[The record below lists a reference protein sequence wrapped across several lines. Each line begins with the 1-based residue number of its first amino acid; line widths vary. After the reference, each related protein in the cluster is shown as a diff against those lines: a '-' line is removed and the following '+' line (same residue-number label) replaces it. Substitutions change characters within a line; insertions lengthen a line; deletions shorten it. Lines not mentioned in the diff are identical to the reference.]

1 MKQSFPSGSH
11 DIEISN
17 RKDMIP
23 MAKKLF
29 ALIMVLIMACSC
41 FVYAEEAVLDGTTE
55 EIQGDIMLISEA
67 EGTPVAEAP
76 VDNTPK
82 VVLEATEPDADG
94 YFTLN
99 VTLYNAT
106 YKGIIS
112 AISYDPQVVTPV
124 NAETKEATTELL
136 EALTCP
142 TVAKDLETGEEIA
155 DWQSFKG
162 SKMGNGIIAM
172 MTILNTK
179 CKHPNSI
186 ISDKFQA
193 LADENG
199 LAVAQISMK
208 KLSDAPVEFK
218 LVDDKTITGGMMV
231 INSYGM
237 QSCTVEFKY
246 PDGKTES
253 TDVEGKNETIS
264 SDKTEGSDMVT
275 RKQLRAENV
284 VFLQINN
291 YGTVGNG
298 TLKWVD
304 KDNKEVRPY
313 IKDDRT
319 LIPLR
324 YIAEELKCKV
334 EYKED
339 TREIL
344 IENGRTKL
352 VFQIGST
359 TYTNDGLKKT
369 MDVAPEITQDRTFVP
384 LRAVAEALNCDVQWL
399 AAQRM
404 VIVSPANYPWN
415 AENDVEKQLMSEIM
429 LMLTLRDYAY
439 ASAQ

>member
-1 MKQSFPSGSH
+1 
-11 DIEISN
+11 
-17 RKDMIP
+17 

-29 ALIMVLIMACSC
+29 ALMMVLILACSC
-41 FVYAEEAVLDGTTE
+41 FVFAEEAVLDGTTE
-55 EIQGDIMLISEA
+55 EIQGDVMLIAE

-76 VDNTPK
+76 VADKAK
-82 VVLEATEPDADG
+82 VVFDVSAPDADG
-94 YFTLN
+94 FFT
-99 VTLYNAT
+99 VDITLYNAT

-112 AISYDPQVVTPV
+112 AFSYDPEVVAPV
-124 NAETKEATTELL
+124 NKDTKEAATDLM
-136 EALTCP
+136 EALSCP

-155 DWQSFKG
+155 DWQSFSG
-162 SKMGNGIIAM
+162 SRAANGIMALFSV
-172 MTILNTK
+172 TNTK
-179 CKHPNSI
+179 AKVPNSVV
-186 ISDKFQA
+186 SDKYQA

-199 LAVAQISMK
+199 LAIVQIAMK

-218 LVDDKTITGGMMV
+218 LVDSKTVAGGMMV
-231 INSYGM
+231 VNSYGM
-237 QSCTVEFKY
+237 QSCVVDFNY
-246 PDGKTES
+246 PDGTTGS
-253 TDVEGKNETIS
+253 SDVEGKNEIQT
-264 SDKTEGSDMVT
+264 SDGTANLDMVT

-304 KDNKEVRPY
+304 KDNKDVKPY

-319 LIPLR
+319 MIPLR

-334 EYKED
+334 EYIHE
-339 TREIL
+339 TQEIL
-344 IENGRTKL
+344 IENERTKL

-369 MDVAPEITQDRTFVP
+369 MDVAPEIVQDRTFVP
-384 LRAVAEALNCDVQWL
+384 LRAVSEALNCDVQWL

-404 VIVSPANYPWN
+404 VIVSPAKYPWN

-439 ASAQ
+439 SSAQ

>member
-1 MKQSFPSGSH
+1 
-11 DIEISN
+11 
-17 RKDMIP
+17 

-29 ALIMVLIMACSC
+29 ALVMVLIMATTC
-41 FVYAEEAVLDGTTE
+41 FVFAEEAVLDGTSNE
-55 EIQGDIMLISEA
+55 VQGDVMLISAPAEA
-67 EGTPVAEAP
+67 APVADKA
-76 VDNTPK
+76 K
-82 VVLEATEPDADG
+82 VVFDVSEPDADG
-94 YFTLN
+94 YFT
-99 VTLYNAT
+99 VDITLYNAT

-112 AISYDPQVVTPV
+112 AISYDEAVVVPV
-124 NAETKEATTELL
+124 NKETKEVTTNLV
-136 EALTCP
+136 EALSCP
-142 TVAKDLETGEEIA
+142 TVAKDLETGEEIT
-155 DWQSFKG
+155 DWQTLDN
-162 SKMGNGIIAM
+162 SKLSNGV
-172 MTILNTK
+172 MTLAPILNTK
-179 CKHPNSI
+179 CKYPNSI

-199 LAVAQISMK
+199 LAVVTIAMK

-218 LVDDKTITGGMMV
+218 LVESNTIIGGMMV

-237 QSCTVEFKY
+237 QSCTVEFNY
-246 PDGKTES
+246 ADGKTDS
-253 TDVEGKNETIS
+253 VDVEGVNQVIS

-291 YGTVGNG
+291 YGTVANG

-304 KDNKEVRPY
+304 KDNKDVKPY

-319 LIPLR
+319 LVPLR

-334 EYKED
+334 EYVAE
-339 TREIL
+339 TQEIL
-344 IENGRTKL
+344 IESGKTKL

-384 LRAVAEALNCDVQWL
+384 LRAVSEALNCDVQWL

-439 ASAQ
+439 AAQN

>member
-1 MKQSFPSGSH
+1 
-11 DIEISN
+11 
-17 RKDMIP
+17 
-23 MAKKLF
+23 MAKRLF
-29 ALIMVLIMACSC
+29 ALIMVLMMATSC
-41 FVYAEEAVLDGTTE
+41 FVFAEEAVLDGTTE

-67 EGTPVAEAP
+67 PAEDAVAPVADKA
-76 VDNTPK
+76 K
-82 VVLEATEPDADG
+82 VVFDVSAPDADG
-94 YFTLN
+94 FFT
-99 VTLYNAT
+99 VDITLYNAT
-106 YKGIIS
+106 YKGIVS
-112 AISYDPQVVTPV
+112 TISYDEAVVTPV
-124 NAETKEATTELL
+124 NKDTKEATTNLM
-136 EALTCP
+136 EALSCP

-155 DWQSFKG
+155 DWQSFNG
-162 SKMGNGIIAM
+162 SQAKNGIIAL

-179 CKHPNSI
+179 CEYPNSI
-186 ISDKFQA
+186 ISNKFQA

-199 LAVAQISMK
+199 LAVATIAMK

-218 LVDDKTITGGMMV
+218 LVDSKTVTGGMMV

-237 QSCTVEFKY
+237 QSCTVEFNY
-246 PDGKTES
+246 ADGT
-253 TDVEGKNETIS
+253 TDSSDIEGVNEIMT

-304 KDNKEVRPY
+304 KDNKDVKPY

-319 LIPLR
+319 MIPLR

-334 EYKED
+334 SYVEETK
-339 TREIL
+339 EIL
-344 IENGRTKL
+344 IENGKTKL

-369 MDVAPEITQDRTFVP
+369 MDVAPEISQDRTFVP

-399 AAQRM
+399 NAQRM

-415 AENDVEKQLMSEIM
+415 AEKDVEKQLMSEIM

-439 ASAQ
+439 ASAQQGVTTPAHRCVMMNNEK

>member
-1 MKQSFPSGSH
+1 MV
-11 DIEISN
+11 
-17 RKDMIP
+17 
-23 MAKKLF
+23 KKLL
-29 ALIMVLIMACSC
+29 AMMLVLVMACSC
-41 FVYAEEAVLDGTTE
+41 VAFADEAVLDGTTE
-55 EIQGDIMLISEA
+55 EIQGDVMLISA
-67 EGTPVAEAP
+67 AP

-94 YFTLN
+94 YFTLDI
-99 VTLYNAT
+99 TLYNAT

-112 AISYDPQVVTPV
+112 AISYDEAVVAVV
-124 NAETKEATTELL
+124 NKETKEATTDLL

-155 DWQSFKG
+155 DWQSFNG
-162 SKMGNGIIAM
+162 SKMANGTIAL
-172 MTILNTK
+172 MTVLNTK
-179 CKHPNSI
+179 CKYPNSI

-199 LAVAQISMK
+199 LAVAKIAMK

-237 QSCTVEFKY
+237 QDCTVEFKY
-246 PDGKTES
+246 PDGKTDS
-253 TDVEGKNETIS
+253 VNVEGVNSTLS
-264 SDKTEGSDMVT
+264 SDKTEGSDMLT

-291 YGTVGNG
+291 YGTVANG

-304 KDNKEVRPY
+304 KNNKEVRPY
-313 IKDDRT
+313 IKNDRT
-319 LIPLR
+319 MVPLR

-334 EYKED
+334 DYVEE

-344 IENGRTKL
+344 IESGRTKL
-352 VFQIGST
+352 VFQIDSL
-359 TYTNDGLKKT
+359 TYTNDGLKKSL
-369 MDVAPEITQDRTFVP
+369 DAAPEIVEDRTFVP
-384 LRAVAEALNCDVQWL
+384 LRAVSEALNCDVQWL
-399 AAQRM
+399 EGQRM
-404 VIVSPANYPWN
+404 VIVSPANYPWAKDN
-415 AENDVEKQLMSEIM
+415 EVEKQLMSEIM

>member
-1 MKQSFPSGSH
+1 MV
-11 DIEISN
+11 
-17 RKDMIP
+17 
-23 MAKKLF
+23 KKLL
-29 ALIMVLIMACSC
+29 AMMLVLVMACSC
-41 FVYAEEAVLDGTTE
+41 VAFADEAVLDGTTE
-55 EIQGDIMLISEA
+55 EIQGDVMLISA
-67 EGTPVAEAP
+67 AP

-94 YFTLN
+94 YFTLDI
-99 VTLYNAT
+99 TLYNAT

-112 AISYDPQVVTPV
+112 AISYDEAVVAVV
-124 NAETKEATTELL
+124 NKETKEATTDLL

-155 DWQSFKG
+155 DWQSFNG
-162 SKMGNGIIAM
+162 SKMANGTIAL
-172 MTILNTK
+172 MTVLNTK
-179 CKHPNSI
+179 CKYPNSI

-199 LAVAQISMK
+199 LAVAKIAMK

-218 LVDDKTITGGMMV
+218 LVDNKTIAGGMMV

-237 QSCTVEFKY
+237 QDCTVEFKY

-253 TDVEGKNETIS
+253 TDIEGVNETLS
-264 SDKTEGSDMVT
+264 SDKTEGSDMLT

-291 YGTVGNG
+291 YGTVANG

-304 KDNKEVRPY
+304 KNNKEVRPY
-313 IKDDRT
+313 IKNDRT
-319 LIPLR
+319 MVPLR

-334 EYKED
+334 DYVEE

-344 IENGRTKL
+344 IENGKTKL
-352 VFQIGST
+352 VFQIDSL
-359 TYTNDGLKKT
+359 TYTNDGLKKSL
-369 MDVAPEITQDRTFVP
+369 DAAPEIVEDRTFVP
-384 LRAVAEALNCDVQWL
+384 LRAVSEALNCDVQWL
-399 AAQRM
+399 EGQRM
-404 VIVSPANYPWN
+404 VIVSPANYPWAKDN
-415 AENDVEKQLMSEIM
+415 EVEKQLMSEIM

>member
-1 MKQSFPSGSH
+1 MV
-11 DIEISN
+11 
-17 RKDMIP
+17 
-23 MAKKLF
+23 KKLL
-29 ALIMVLIMACSC
+29 AMMLVLVMACSC
-41 FVYAEEAVLDGTTE
+41 VAFADEAVLDGTTE
-55 EIQGDIMLISEA
+55 EIQGDVMLISA
-67 EGTPVAEAP
+67 AP

-94 YFTLN
+94 YFTLDI
-99 VTLYNAT
+99 TLYNAT

-112 AISYDPQVVTPV
+112 AISYDEAVVAVV
-124 NAETKEATTELL
+124 NKETKEATTDLL

-142 TVAKDLETGEEIA
+142 IVAKDLETGEEIA
-155 DWQSFKG
+155 DWQSFNG
-162 SKMGNGIIAM
+162 SKMGNGTIAL
-172 MTILNTK
+172 MTVLNTK
-179 CKHPNSI
+179 CKYPNSI

-199 LAVAQISMK
+199 LAVAKIAMK

-218 LVDDKTITGGMMV
+218 LVDNKTIAGGMMV

-237 QSCTVEFKY
+237 QDCTVEFKY
-246 PDGKTES
+246 PDGKTDS
-253 TDVEGKNETIS
+253 VNVEGVNETLS

-291 YGTVGNG
+291 YGTVANG

-304 KDNKEVRPY
+304 KNNKEVRPY
-313 IKDDRT
+313 IKNDRT
-319 LIPLR
+319 MVPLR

-334 EYKED
+334 DYVEE

-344 IENGRTKL
+344 IESGRTKL
-352 VFQIGST
+352 VFQIDSL
-359 TYTNDGLKKT
+359 TYTNDGLKKSL
-369 MDVAPEITQDRTFVP
+369 DAAPEIVEDRTFVP
-384 LRAVAEALNCDVQWL
+384 LRAVSEALNCDVQWL
-399 AAQRM
+399 EGQRM
-404 VIVSPANYPWN
+404 VIVSPANYPWAKDN
-415 AENDVEKQLMSEIM
+415 EVEKQLMSEIM

>member
-1 MKQSFPSGSH
+1 MV
-11 DIEISN
+11 
-17 RKDMIP
+17 
-23 MAKKLF
+23 KKLL
-29 ALIMVLIMACSC
+29 AMMLVLVMACSC
-41 FVYAEEAVLDGTTE
+41 VAFADEAVLDGTTE
-55 EIQGDIMLISEA
+55 EIQGDVMLISA
-67 EGTPVAEAP
+67 AP

-94 YFTLN
+94 YFTLDI
-99 VTLYNAT
+99 TLYNAT

-112 AISYDPQVVTPV
+112 AISYDEAVVAVV
-124 NAETKEATTELL
+124 NKETKEATTDLL

-142 TVAKDLETGEEIA
+142 IVAKDLETGEEIA
-155 DWQSFKG
+155 DWQSFNG
-162 SKMGNGIIAM
+162 SKMGNGTIALM
-172 MTILNTK
+172 IVLNTK
-179 CKHPNSI
+179 CKYPNSI

-199 LAVAQISMK
+199 LAVAKIAMK

-218 LVDDKTITGGMMV
+218 LVDNKTIAGGMMV

-237 QSCTVEFKY
+237 QDCTVEFKY
-246 PDGKTES
+246 PDGKTDS
-253 TDVEGKNETIS
+253 VNVEGVNETLS

-291 YGTVGNG
+291 YGTVANG

-304 KDNKEVRPY
+304 KNNKEVRPY
-313 IKDDRT
+313 IKNDRT
-319 LIPLR
+319 MVPLR

-334 EYKED
+334 DYVEE

-344 IENGRTKL
+344 IESGRTKL
-352 VFQIGST
+352 VFQIDSL
-359 TYTNDGLKKT
+359 TYTNDGLKKSL
-369 MDVAPEITQDRTFVP
+369 DAAPEIVEDRTFVP
-384 LRAVAEALNCDVQWL
+384 LRAVSEALNCDVQWL
-399 AAQRM
+399 EGQRM
-404 VIVSPANYPWN
+404 VIVSPANYPWAKDN
-415 AENDVEKQLMSEIM
+415 EVEKQLMSEIM

>member
-1 MKQSFPSGSH
+1 MV
-11 DIEISN
+11 
-17 RKDMIP
+17 
-23 MAKKLF
+23 KKLL
-29 ALIMVLIMACSC
+29 AMMLVLVMVCSC
-41 FVYAEEAVLDGTTE
+41 VAFADEAVLDGTTE
-55 EIQGDIMLISEA
+55 EIQGDVMLISA
-67 EGTPVAEAP
+67 AP

-94 YFTLN
+94 YFTLDI
-99 VTLYNAT
+99 TLYNAT

-112 AISYDPQVVTPV
+112 AISYDEAVVAVV
-124 NAETKEATTELL
+124 NKETKEATTDLL

-142 TVAKDLETGEEIA
+142 IVAKDLETGEEIA
-155 DWQSFKG
+155 DWQSFNG
-162 SKMGNGIIAM
+162 SKMANGTIAL
-172 MTILNTK
+172 MTVLNTK
-179 CKHPNSI
+179 CKYPNSI

-199 LAVAQISMK
+199 LAVAKIAMK

-237 QSCTVEFKY
+237 QDCTVEFKY
-246 PDGKTES
+246 PDGKTDS
-253 TDVEGKNETIS
+253 VNVEGVNSTLS
-264 SDKTEGSDMVT
+264 SDKTEGSDMLT

-291 YGTVGNG
+291 YGTVANG

-304 KDNKEVRPY
+304 KNNKEVRPY
-313 IKDDRT
+313 IKNDRT
-319 LIPLR
+319 MVPLR

-334 EYKED
+334 DYVEE

-344 IENGRTKL
+344 IESGRTKL
-352 VFQIGST
+352 VFQIDSL
-359 TYTNDGLKKT
+359 TYTNDGLKKSL
-369 MDVAPEITQDRTFVP
+369 DAAPEIVEDRTFVP
-384 LRAVAEALNCDVQWL
+384 LRAVSEALNCDVQWL
-399 AAQRM
+399 EGQRM
-404 VIVSPANYPWN
+404 VIVSPANYPWAKDN
-415 AENDVEKQLMSEIM
+415 EVEKQLMSEIM

>member
-1 MKQSFPSGSH
+1 
-11 DIEISN
+11 
-17 RKDMIP
+17 

-29 ALIMVLIMACSC
+29 ALVMVLVMACSC

-55 EIQGDIMLISEA
+55 EIQGDVMLISENT
-67 EGTPVAEAP
+67 EETPVAEAP
-76 VDNTPK
+76 VADKAK
-82 VVLEATEPDADG
+82 VVFDVSAPDADG
-94 YFTLN
+94 FFT
-99 VTLYNAT
+99 VDITLYNAT

-112 AISYDPQVVTPV
+112 AFSYDETVAVPV
-124 NAETKEATTELL
+124 NKETKEAATDLM
-136 EALTCP
+136 EALACP
-142 TVAKDLETGEEIA
+142 TVAKDLQTGEEIA
-155 DWQSFKG
+155 DWQSFNG
-162 SKMGNGIIAM
+162 SKMGNGTIALL
-172 MTILNTK
+172 TILNTK
-179 CKHPNSI
+179 ATYPNSI
-186 ISDKFQA
+186 VSDKFQA

-199 LAVAQISMK
+199 LAIAQLTFK
-208 KLSDAPVEFK
+208 KLTDAPVEFK
-218 LVDDKTITGGMMV
+218 LVESNTITGGMMV

-237 QSCTVEFKY
+237 QDCTVDFNY
-246 PDGKTES
+246 PDGKTDS
-253 TDVEGKNETIS
+253 ADITGKNEIMT

-319 LIPLR
+319 MIPLR

-334 EYKED
+334 EYVAE
-339 TREIL
+339 TQEIL

-369 MDVAPEITQDRTFVP
+369 MDVAPEIMQDRTFVP

-399 AAQRM
+399 NAQRM

-415 AENDVEKQLMSEIM
+415 AENEVEKQLMSEIM

-439 ASAQ
+439 ANAQ

>member
-1 MKQSFPSGSH
+1 
-11 DIEISN
+11 
-17 RKDMIP
+17 

-41 FVYAEEAVLDGTTE
+41 FVFAEEAVLDGTTE
-55 EIQGDIMLISEA
+55 EIQGDIMLISEEA
-67 EGTPVAEAP
+67 ETPVAEAP
-76 VDNTPK
+76 AADKAK
-82 VVLEATEPDADG
+82 VVFDVSAPDADG
-94 YFTLN
+94 YFT
-99 VTLYNAT
+99 VDITLYNAT

-112 AISYDPQVVTPV
+112 TISYNPEVVAPV
-124 NAETKEATTELL
+124 NKDTKEVTTDLM

-155 DWQSFKG
+155 NWQSFNG
-162 SKMGNGIIAM
+162 SKMSDGLIGFFTVINNKVALPN
-172 MTILNTK
+172 TIVSAK
-179 CKHPNSI
+179 YH
-186 ISDKFQA
+186 A

-199 LAVAQISMK
+199 LAIAQITMK
-208 KLSDAPVEFK
+208 KLSDEPVEFS
-218 LVDDKTITGGMMV
+218 LVSDKGVTAGMMV
-231 INSYGM
+231 VNSYGM
-237 QSCTVEFKY
+237 QDCTVEFNY
-246 PDGKTES
+246 ADGKTDS
-253 TDVEGKNETIS
+253 ADIEGVKDITT
-264 SDKTEGSDMVT
+264 SDKTEGVDMT
-275 RKQLRAENV
+275 IRKQLRAENV
-284 VFLQINN
+284 IFLQINN

-369 MDVAPEITQDRTFVP
+369 MDAAPEIMQDRTFVP

-399 AAQRM
+399 EAQRM

>member
-1 MKQSFPSGSH
+1 MV
-11 DIEISN
+11 
-17 RKDMIP
+17 
-23 MAKKLF
+23 KKLL
-29 ALIMVLIMACSC
+29 AMMLVLVMACSC
-41 FVYAEEAVLDGTTE
+41 VAFADEAVLDGTTE
-55 EIQGDIMLISEA
+55 EIQGDVMLISA
-67 EGTPVAEAP
+67 AP

-94 YFTLN
+94 YFTLDI
-99 VTLYNAT
+99 TLYNAT

-112 AISYDPQVVTPV
+112 AISYDEAVVAVV
-124 NAETKEATTELL
+124 NKETKEATTDLL

-142 TVAKDLETGEEIA
+142 IVAKDLETGEEIA
-155 DWQSFKG
+155 DWQSFNG
-162 SKMGNGIIAM
+162 SKMANGTIAL
-172 MTILNTK
+172 MTVLNTK
-179 CKHPNSI
+179 CKYPNSI

-199 LAVAQISMK
+199 LAVAKIAMK

-237 QSCTVEFKY
+237 QYCTVEFKY
-246 PDGKTES
+246 PDGKTDS
-253 TDVEGKNETIS
+253 VNVEGVNSTLS
-264 SDKTEGSDMVT
+264 SDKTEGSDMLT

-291 YGTVGNG
+291 YGTVANG

-304 KDNKEVRPY
+304 KNNKEVRPY
-313 IKDDRT
+313 IKNDRT
-319 LIPLR
+319 MVPLR

-334 EYKED
+334 DYVEE

-344 IENGRTKL
+344 IESGRTKL
-352 VFQIGST
+352 VFQIDSL
-359 TYTNDGLKKT
+359 TYTNDGLKKSL
-369 MDVAPEITQDRTFVP
+369 DAAPEIVEDRTFVP
-384 LRAVAEALNCDVQWL
+384 LRAVSEALNCDVQWL
-399 AAQRM
+399 EGQRM
-404 VIVSPANYPWN
+404 VIVSPANYPWAKDN
-415 AENDVEKQLMSEIM
+415 EVEKQLMSEIM

>member
-1 MKQSFPSGSH
+1 
-11 DIEISN
+11 
-17 RKDMIP
+17 

-41 FVYAEEAVLDGTTE
+41 FVFAEEAVLDGTTE
-55 EIQGDIMLISEA
+55 EIQGDIMLISEEA
-67 EGTPVAEAP
+67 ETPVAEAP
-76 VDNTPK
+76 VADKAK
-82 VVLEATEPDADG
+82 VVFDVSAPDAEG
-94 YFTLN
+94 FFT
-99 VTLYNAT
+99 VDITLYNAT

-112 AISYDPQVVTPV
+112 AFSYDPQVVTPV
-124 NAETKEATTELL
+124 NKDTKEATTDLM
-136 EALTCP
+136 EALSCP
-142 TVAKDLETGEEIA
+142 TVAKDLETGDEIA
-155 DWQSFKG
+155 DWQSFNG
-162 SKMGNGIIAM
+162 SKMGNGTIAL

-179 CKHPNSI
+179 VKLPNSI
-186 ISDKFQA
+186 VSDKFQA

-199 LAVAQISMK
+199 LAIAQLTFK
-208 KLSDAPVEFK
+208 KLTDAPVEFK
-218 LVDDKTITGGMMV
+218 LVDTEALGGGMMV

-237 QSCTVEFKY
+237 QDCTVEFNY
-246 PDGKTES
+246 ADGKTES
-253 TDVEGKNETIS
+253 TDVEGKNDIMT

-304 KDNKEVRPY
+304 KDNKDVRPY

-319 LIPLR
+319 MIPLR

-334 EYKED
+334 EYVAE
-339 TREIL
+339 TQEIL
-344 IENGRTKL
+344 IENGKTKL

-369 MDVAPEITQDRTFVP
+369 MDVAPEIMQDRTFVP

-415 AENDVEKQLMSEIM
+415 AENEVEKQLMSEIM

-439 ASAQ
+439 SSAQ

>member
-1 MKQSFPSGSH
+1 
-11 DIEISN
+11 
-17 RKDMIP
+17 
-23 MAKKLF
+23 
-29 ALIMVLIMACSC
+29 
-41 FVYAEEAVLDGTTE
+41 
-55 EIQGDIMLISEA
+55 
-67 EGTPVAEAP
+67 
-76 VDNTPK
+76 
-82 VVLEATEPDADG
+82 
-94 YFTLN
+94 
-99 VTLYNAT
+99 
-106 YKGIIS
+106 
-112 AISYDPQVVTPV
+112 
-124 NAETKEATTELL
+124 
-136 EALTCP
+136 
-142 TVAKDLETGEEIA
+142 
-155 DWQSFKG
+155 
-162 SKMGNGIIAM
+162 MGNGNIAL

-179 CKHPNSI
+179 ATYPNSI
-186 ISDKFQA
+186 VSDKFQA

-199 LAVAQISMK
+199 LVIAQLTFK
-208 KLSDAPVEFK
+208 KLTDAPVEFK
-218 LVDDKTITGGMMV
+218 LVDNKTIAGGMMV

-237 QSCTVEFKY
+237 QDCTVDFNY

-253 TDVEGKNETIS
+253 SDITGVKDVIS

-304 KDNKEVRPY
+304 KDNKDVRPY

-319 LIPLR
+319 MIPLR

-334 EYKED
+334 SYVEE

-369 MDVAPEITQDRTFVP
+369 MDVAPEISQDRTFVP

-399 AAQRM
+399 NAQRM

-439 ASAQ
+439 SSAQ

>member
-1 MKQSFPSGSH
+1 
-11 DIEISN
+11 
-17 RKDMIP
+17 

-29 ALIMVLIMACSC
+29 ALIMVLIMATSC
-41 FVYAEEAVLDGTTE
+41 FAFAEEAVLDGTTE
-55 EIQGDIMLISEA
+55 EIQGDVMLISA
-67 EGTPVAEAP
+67 AP

-112 AISYDPQVVTPV
+112 AISYDPAVVTPV
-124 NAETKEATTELL
+124 NAETKAETTELL

-142 TVAKDLETGEEIA
+142 TVAKDLETGAEIA

-162 SKMGNGIIAM
+162 SKVSNGVMAM

-179 CKHPNSI
+179 CEYPNSI

-218 LVDDKTITGGMMV
+218 LVDSKTITGGMMV

-246 PDGKTES
+246 PDGKTDS
-253 TDVEGKNETIS
+253 VNVEGVNSTLS

-339 TREIL
+339 TREIF

-399 AAQRM
+399 APQRM

-439 ASAQ
+439 SSAQ

>member
-1 MKQSFPSGSH
+1 MV
-11 DIEISN
+11 
-17 RKDMIP
+17 
-23 MAKKLF
+23 KKLL
-29 ALIMVLIMACSC
+29 AMMLVLVMACSC
-41 FVYAEEAVLDGTTE
+41 VAFADEAVLDGTTE
-55 EIQGDIMLISEA
+55 EIQGDVMLISA
-67 EGTPVAEAP
+67 AP

-94 YFTLN
+94 YFTLDI
-99 VTLYNAT
+99 TLYNAT

-112 AISYDPQVVTPV
+112 AISYDEAVVAVV
-124 NAETKEATTELL
+124 NKETKEATTDLL

-155 DWQSFKG
+155 DWQSFNG
-162 SKMGNGIIAM
+162 SKMANGTIAL

-179 CKHPNSI
+179 CKYPNSI

-199 LAVAQISMK
+199 LAVAKIAMK

-237 QSCTVEFKY
+237 QDCTVEFKY
-246 PDGKTES
+246 PDGKTDS
-253 TDVEGKNETIS
+253 VNVEGVNSTLS
-264 SDKTEGSDMVT
+264 SDKTEGSDMLT

-291 YGTVGNG
+291 YGTVANG

-304 KDNKEVRPY
+304 KNNKEVRPY
-313 IKDDRT
+313 IKNDRT
-319 LIPLR
+319 MVPLR

-334 EYKED
+334 DYVEE

-344 IENGRTKL
+344 IESGRTKL
-352 VFQIGST
+352 VFQIDSL
-359 TYTNDGLKKT
+359 TYTNDGLKKSL
-369 MDVAPEITQDRTFVP
+369 DAAPEIVEDRTFVP
-384 LRAVAEALNCDVQWL
+384 LRAVSEALNCDVQWL
-399 AAQRM
+399 EGQRM
-404 VIVSPANYPWN
+404 VIVSPANYPWAKDN
-415 AENDVEKQLMSEIM
+415 EVEKQLMSEIM

>member
-1 MKQSFPSGSH
+1 MV
-11 DIEISN
+11 
-17 RKDMIP
+17 
-23 MAKKLF
+23 KKLL
-29 ALIMVLIMACSC
+29 AMMLVLVMACSC
-41 FVYAEEAVLDGTTE
+41 VAFADEAVLDGTTE
-55 EIQGDIMLISEA
+55 EIQGDVMLISA
-67 EGTPVAEAP
+67 AP

-94 YFTLN
+94 YFTLDI
-99 VTLYNAT
+99 TLYNAT

-112 AISYDPQVVTPV
+112 AISYDEAVVAVV
-124 NAETKEATTELL
+124 NKETKEATTDLL

-155 DWQSFKG
+155 DWQSFNG
-162 SKMGNGIIAM
+162 SKMANGTIAL
-172 MTILNTK
+172 MTVLNTK
-179 CKHPNSI
+179 CKYPNSI

-199 LAVAQISMK
+199 LAVAKIAMK

-218 LVDDKTITGGMMV
+218 LVDNKTIAGGMMV

-237 QSCTVEFKY
+237 QDCTVEFKY
-246 PDGKTES
+246 PDGKTDS
-253 TDVEGKNETIS
+253 VNVEGVNSTLS
-264 SDKTEGSDMVT
+264 SDKTEGSDMLT

-291 YGTVGNG
+291 YGTVANG

-304 KDNKEVRPY
+304 KNNKEVRPY
-313 IKDDRT
+313 IKNDRT
-319 LIPLR
+319 MVPLR

-334 EYKED
+334 DYVEE

-344 IENGRTKL
+344 IESGRTKL
-352 VFQIGST
+352 VFQIDSL
-359 TYTNDGLKKT
+359 TYTNDGLKKSL
-369 MDVAPEITQDRTFVP
+369 DAAPEIVEDRTFVP
-384 LRAVAEALNCDVQWL
+384 LRAVSEALNCDVQWL
-399 AAQRM
+399 EGQRM
-404 VIVSPANYPWN
+404 VIVSPANYPWAKDN
-415 AENDVEKQLMSEIM
+415 EVEKQLMSEIM